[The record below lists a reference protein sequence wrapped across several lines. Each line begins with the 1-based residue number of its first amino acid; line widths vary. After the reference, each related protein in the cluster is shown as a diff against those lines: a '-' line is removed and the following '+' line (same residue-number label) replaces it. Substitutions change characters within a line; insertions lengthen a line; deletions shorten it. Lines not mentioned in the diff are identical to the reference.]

1 MDFSSRGWISITF
14 IQNIHKIRYQRK
26 RHKLFTMQKHVIRQQ
41 LPDCASLCTFWSC
54 TILKQEGTQKKS
66 LLSPHT
72 NKAFNST
79 WNHLGVHSYKSLKL
93 VEVFLQSGPIMAH
106 IQENAYLKLL
116 KCVRKDPFRCVC
128 VCSDGLFSFTMTL
141 QIWHSVQWANLRCS
155 AFYPG
160 KKNYI
165 CVNNS

>member
-72 NKAFNST
+72 HKAFNST
-79 WNHLGVHSYKSLKL
+79 WNHLGVHNYKSLKL

-141 QIWHSVQWANLRCS
+141 QIWRSVQWANLRCS